1 MHRVLKSGAMEKLM
15 KDRKEEEAAFH
26 DRVRDDRVE
35 QRWSPEAETATQDNP
50 LWSNFKYYAIERK
63 SLDFYRNWLTTNV
76 KNKKVLD
83 FGCGNGEESIFV
95 AKAGGFP
102 TGIDISETAVSN
114 SRKQALASGVDEQ
127 TTFALADGESLQFA
141 NDTFDLAMEYGV
153 LHHIDLDKAMAE
165 IARVLK
171 PSGKM
176 ICTEALGH
184 NPIIHLYRKLTPTI
198 RTEWE
203 VDHILRKK
211 QFKIFDKYFGKIE
224 MRFFHLATLAAVP
237 FRRIPFV
244 FRPLLRTLESV
255 DALLLSLPWVKWQAW
270 QTVFILSDPK
280 KH

>member
-1 MHRVLKSGAMEKLM
+1 M